1 MLFVRRLIIIFLY
14 LLFIVFIPLRLE
26 AVNLTFRVEPSKI
39 RLSIPAG
46 SSQAGTIRVY
56 SQSGDKIEIK
66 VYMEDWLYTK
76 IQDGSKD
83 FFPAKTTPF
92 SCADWITFNPSEFII
107 PPYGVQNINY
117 VVRVPADAQGGR
129 FAVMFFETVFL
140 RGLEDLE
147 YPQAEEVRSGATL
160 NIRLGVLFYTDVKD
174 RAKLLAELSNFSV
187 LKDPKNNYLLISTD
201 FKNVGNTDIGAGGT
215 FHIMDNEG
223 VVYARGEFKNIYT
236 LPGDGAKLTATWKET
251 LPKGKYD
258 LVLTLD
264 LGKYREEIGRGTIL
278 VKEAKIEIG
287 DNGEVVRVGA
297 LK

>member
-1 MLFVRRLIIIFLY
+1 MRRLIIFLY

-39 RLSIPAG
+39 RLNVPAG
-46 SSQAGTIRVY
+46 SSQAGTIKVY
-56 SQSGDKIEIK
+56 SQSGDKTKIK
-66 VYMEDWLYTK
+66 AYLEDWLYTK

-92 SCADWITFNPSEFII
+92 SCVDWITFSPSEFII
-107 PPYGVQNINY
+107 PPYGVQNVNY
-117 VVRVPADAQGGR
+117 VVRVPPEAEGGR
-129 FAVMFFETVFL
+129 FAVMFFETAFL
-140 RGLEDLE
+140 RGI
-147 YPQAEEVRSGATL
+147 EESTYLQDEGVRSGAAL
-160 NIRLGVLFYTDVKD
+160 NVRLGVLFYTDVKD
-174 RAKLLAELSNFSV
+174 TAKLLAELSNFSV
-187 LKDPKNNYLLISTD
+187 LKDPKNNYLLVSVD

-215 FHIMDNEG
+215 FHIMDNKG
-223 VVYARGEFKNIYT
+223 VVYARGEFKNVYT
-236 LPGDGAKLTATWKET
+236 LSGDGAKLTAVWKET

-264 LGKYREEIGRGTIL
+264 LGKYREEISRGTIL

-287 DNGEVVRVGA
+287 DNGAVVRVGQ